1 MKKFPIQIE
10 RKIAVINEMLPKV
23 AESENI
29 PITYNGG
36 TFPHY
41 VNVEKI
47 VVKNQFVTIY
57 GGDSMY
63 DYIGKQR
70 FNVNSLDEFD
80 SNGRSDLNHTLNVII
95 RAFRSLLK
103 NS

>member
-1 MKKFPIQIE
+1 MKKFPIQIT

-23 AESENI
+23 AESEEI
-29 PITYNGG
+29 PYTYDGG
-36 TFPHY
+36 TFPSY
-41 VNVEKI
+41 VNIDKI

-63 DYIGKQR
+63 DYIGQQR

-80 SNGRSDLNHTLNVII
+80 SNGRSDLMHTLNVII
-95 RAFRSLLK
+95 KAFKSATK
-103 NS
+103 N

>member
-1 MKKFPIQIE
+1 MKKIPIQIT

-41 VNVEKI
+41 VNVDKI

-57 GGDSMY
+57 GGSSQY
-63 DYIGKQR
+63 DYIGQQR
-70 FNVNSLDEFD
+70 YNVSKVDMFDEM
-80 SNGRSDLNHTLNVII
+80 GRADLMHTLNVII
-95 RAFRSLLK
+95 KAFKSLL
-103 NS
+103 NH